1 MKRAERYLSHAG
13 LCTRGTKCPREGP
26 AAQNRTDRQTEVG
39 ISAAPKAQAERLNL
53 VFIMVALKCYER
65 RFHYVHGTGSNL

>member
-1 MKRAERYLSHAG
+1 MLVCAPEGQGAPGRDQ
-13 LCTRGTKCPREGP
+13 PRRTG
-26 AAQNRTDRQTEVG
+26 QTDRQTEVG
-39 ISAAPKAQAERLNL
+39 ISAAPKPQAERLNL